1 MRSFANWL
9 NPPTPEKLAERE
21 LQNMRLSLFQAE
33 RHLVEAQMQ
42 VDYYRSL
49 VAFLE
54 DVSATGVESLADKR
68 RVPAPTPSAAVTSPA
83 VGTPPQSPR
92 VAPSFSTVS
101 SAA

>member
-21 LQNMRLSLFQAE
+21 LQNMRLTLFQAE

-42 VDYYRSL
+42 VDYYRTL

-54 DVSATGVESLADKR
+54 DVSATGVENVADKR
-68 RVPAPTPSAAVTSPA
+68 FPPAPNAQPPGPRIAPNFSA
-83 VGTPPQSPR
+83 
-92 VAPSFSTVS
+92 VS